1 MKEPDET
8 LREAIG
14 PLLRLLREAIA
25 EARKAGASQEHIK
38 LVVEVARQLARQRPY
53 GVDTDW
59 LVAQIEAAASSRKM
73 VH

>member
-8 LREAIG
+8 LREAVA
-14 PLLRLLREAIA
+14 PVLRLLREAVE
-25 EARKAGASQEHIK
+25 EARKAGASQEHIN
-38 LVVEVARQLARQRPY
+38 LVIELAQQLAQQRPY

-59 LVAQIEAAASSRKM
+59 LVAQIEAAAASRKM